1 MEVSSRFYKFQ
12 WVVLIL
18 IFLVVFAGSF
28 VRMSGSG
35 MGCPDW
41 PKCFGKWVPP
51 TELTELPANYR
62 EAYLIKRQKKVEK
75 FCAFLQ
81 KIGFEQTA
89 QKIKNDPSVYVE
101 EAFNARKTWT
111 EYINR
116 LAGFLAGNAMLLS
129 FGWLLLFYRKRKWLL
144 LTALNL
150 ILMGIEAWFG
160 SIVVATNLVPWTITI
175 HLFLALVI
183 IGLQLYLIHQWGAK
197 KRSDV
202 PTQGSF
208 RLLSWLILLIT
219 FYQMFLG
226 TQVREAIDALVKKGY
241 SRAEWIEQLG
251 MPFFIHR
258 SFSWLVLILLSY
270 LFWQNRKTWQY
281 KRINVAFYL
290 LAAELFTGV
299 ALAYAD
305 MPGLVQTAHLVF
317 ATILLAVLLLMRFDA
332 QQRQQQTKASPQN

>member
-1 MEVSSRFYKFQ
+1 MQVSSRFLKFQ

-51 TELTELPANYR
+51 TELTELPEDYR
-62 EAYLIKRQKKVEK
+62 EAYLLKRQKKVEK
-75 FCAFLQ
+75 FCKFLD
-81 KIGFEQTA
+81 KIGLDATA
-89 QKIKNDPSVYVE
+89 QKILNDPDVYKE
-101 EAFNARKTWT
+101 EAFNARKTWI

-116 LAGFLAGNAMLLS
+116 LAGFLAGNAMLLG

-144 LTALNL
+144 LTGLNL
-150 ILMGIEAWFG
+150 VLMGIEAWFG

-183 IGLQLYLIHQWGAK
+183 IGIQLYLLHNMQNK
-197 KRSDV
+197 QRSDL
-202 PTQGSF
+202 PKEKAFQW
-208 RLLSWLILLIT
+208 LSWLILGIT

-226 TQVREAIDALVKKGY
+226 TQVRESIDALVKKGY

-251 MPFFIHR
+251 LPFFIHR
-258 SFSWLVLILLSY
+258 SFSWLVLILLVY
-270 LFWQNRKTWQY
+270 LFWQNRQKWHY
-281 KRINVAFYL
+281 SRINVAFYI
-290 LAAELFTGV
+290 LAAELCTGV

-317 ATILLAVLLLMRFDA
+317 ATILLAVLLLMRYDQA
-332 QQRQQQTKASPQN
+332 QNQR

>member
-1 MEVSSRFYKFQ
+1 MKVSSRFLKFQ

-51 TELTELPANYR
+51 TELTELPEDYR
-62 EAYLIKRQKKVEK
+62 EAYLLKRQKKVEK
-75 FCAFLQ
+75 FCKFID
-81 KIGFEQTA
+81 KIGLDATA
-89 QKIKNDPSVYVE
+89 QKILNDPTVYVE
-101 EAFNARKTWT
+101 EAFNARKTWI

-144 LTALNL
+144 LTGLNL
-150 ILMGIEAWFG
+150 VLMGIEAWFG

-183 IGLQLYLIHQWGAK
+183 IGIQLYLLHNMQNK
-197 KRSDV
+197 QRSDL
-202 PTQGSF
+202 PKEKAFQW
-208 RLLSWLILLIT
+208 LSWLILGIT

-226 TQVREAIDALVKKGY
+226 TQVRESIDALVKKGY

-251 MPFFIHR
+251 LPFFIHR
-258 SFSWLVLILLSY
+258 SFSWLVLILLVY
-270 LFWQNRKTWQY
+270 LFWQNRQKWHY
-281 KRINVAFYL
+281 SRINVAFYL
-290 LAAELFTGV
+290 LAAELCTGV

-317 ATILLAVLLLMRFDA
+317 ATILLAVLLLMRYDQA
-332 QQRQQQTKASPQN
+332 QNQR

>member
-1 MEVSSRFYKFQ
+1 MQVSKRFLKFQ
-12 WVVLIL
+12 WVVLTFIY
-18 IFLVVFAGSF
+18 LVVFAGSF

-41 PKCFGKWVPP
+41 PKCFGQWVPP
-51 TELTELPANYR
+51 TELTELPADYR
-62 EAYLIKRQKKVEK
+62 EAYLLKRQKKVEK
-75 FCAFLQ
+75 FCAFLV
-81 KIGFEQTA
+81 KIGFDQTA
-89 QKIKNDPSVYVE
+89 ERIKNDPSVYVE

-129 FGWLLLFYRKRKWLL
+129 FAWLLLFYRKKKWLF
-144 LTALNL
+144 LTGLNL
-150 ILMGIEAWFG
+150 LLMGVEAWFG

-183 IGLQLYLIHQWGAK
+183 IGLQLYFIHQIRHHSLNETPQN
-197 KRSDV
+197 RSF
-202 PTQGSF
+202 QI
-208 RLLSWLILLIT
+208 LSWLILLIT

-226 TQVREAIDALVKKGY
+226 TQVRESIDALVKKGF

-258 SFSWLVLILLSY
+258 SFSWLVLILLTY
-270 LFWQNRKTWQY
+270 LFWKNQKDWKYR
-281 KRINVAFYL
+281 RINLAFYV
-290 LAAELFTGV
+290 LALELISGV

-305 MPGLVQTAHLVF
+305 MPGLVQTSHLVF
-317 ATILLAVLLLMRFDA
+317 ATVLFAILLLMRFDA
-332 QQRQQQTKASPQN
+332 ASASKS

>member
-1 MEVSSRFYKFQ
+1 MQVSSRFLKFQ
-12 WVVLIL
+12 WVVLTL

-51 TELTELPANYR
+51 TELTELPEDYR
-62 EAYLIKRQKKVEK
+62 EAYLLKRQKKVEK
-75 FCAFLQ
+75 FCKFLD
-81 KIGFEQTA
+81 KIGLDATA
-89 QKIKNDPSVYVE
+89 QKILNDPDVYKE
-101 EAFNARKTWT
+101 EAFNARKTWI

-116 LAGFLAGNAMLLS
+116 LAGFLAGNAMLLG

-144 LTALNL
+144 LTGLNL
-150 ILMGIEAWFG
+150 VLMGIEAWFG

-183 IGLQLYLIHQWGAK
+183 IGIQLYLLHNMQNK
-197 KRSDV
+197 QRSDL
-202 PTQGSF
+202 PKEKAFQW
-208 RLLSWLILLIT
+208 LSWLILGIT

-226 TQVREAIDALVKKGY
+226 TQVRESIDALVKKGY

-251 MPFFIHR
+251 LPFFIHR
-258 SFSWLVLILLSY
+258 SFSWLVLILLVY
-270 LFWQNRKTWQY
+270 LFWQNRQKWHY
-281 KRINVAFYL
+281 SRINVAFYL
-290 LAAELFTGV
+290 LAAELCTGV

-317 ATILLAVLLLMRFDA
+317 ATILLAVLLLMRYDYT
-332 QQRQQQTKASPQN
+332 QLKKKA

>member
-1 MEVSSRFYKFQ
+1 MQVSSRFLKFQ

-51 TELTELPANYR
+51 TELTELPEDYR
-62 EAYLIKRQKKVEK
+62 EAYLLKRQKKVEK
-75 FCAFLQ
+75 FCKFLD
-81 KIGFEQTA
+81 KIGLDATA
-89 QKIKNDPSVYVE
+89 QKILNDPTVYVE
-101 EAFNARKTWT
+101 EAFNARKTWI

-116 LAGFLAGNAMLLS
+116 LAGFLAGNAMLLG
-129 FGWLLLFYRKRKWLL
+129 FGWLLLFYRKRKWVL
-144 LTALNL
+144 LTGLNL
-150 ILMGIEAWFG
+150 VLMGIEAWFG

-183 IGLQLYLIHQWGAK
+183 IGIQLYLLHNMQNK
-197 KRSDV
+197 QRSDL
-202 PTQGSF
+202 PKEKAFQW
-208 RLLSWLILLIT
+208 LSWLILGIT

-226 TQVREAIDALVKKGY
+226 TQVRESIDALVKKGY

-251 MPFFIHR
+251 LPFFIHR
-258 SFSWLVLILLSY
+258 SFSWLVLILLVY
-270 LFWQNRKTWQY
+270 LFWQNRQKWHY
-281 KRINVAFYL
+281 SRINVAFYL
-290 LAAELFTGV
+290 LAAELCTGV

-317 ATILLAVLLLMRFDA
+317 ATILLAVLLLMRYDHA
-332 QQRQQQTKASPQN
+332 QNQR

>member
-1 MEVSSRFYKFQ
+1 MQVSSRFLKFQ
-12 WVVLIL
+12 WVVLLL

-51 TELTELPANYR
+51 TELTELPENYR
-62 EAYLIKRQKKVEK
+62 EAYLLKRQKKVEK
-75 FCAFLQ
+75 FCKLLD
-81 KIGFEQTA
+81 KIGLDDTA
-89 QKIKNDPSVYVE
+89 QKILNDPDVYKE
-101 EAFNARKTWT
+101 EAFNARKTWI

-116 LAGFLAGNAMLLS
+116 LAGFLAGNAMLLG

-144 LTALNL
+144 LTGLNL
-150 ILMGIEAWFG
+150 VLMGIEAWFG

-183 IGLQLYLIHQWGAK
+183 IGIQLYLLHNMHNKQ
-197 KRSDV
+197 RSDL
-202 PTQGSF
+202 PKEKAFQW
-208 RLLSWLILLIT
+208 LSWLILGIT

-226 TQVREAIDALVKKGY
+226 TQVRESIDALVKKGY

-251 MPFFIHR
+251 LPFFIHR
-258 SFSWLVLILLSY
+258 SFSWLVLILLVY
-270 LFWQNRKTWQY
+270 LFWKNRQKWHY
-281 KRINVAFYL
+281 SRINVAFYL
-290 LAAELFTGV
+290 LAAELCTGV

-317 ATILLAVLLLMRFDA
+317 ATILLAVLLLMRFDHA
-332 QQRQQQTKASPQN
+332 QLKKNI

>member
-1 MEVSSRFYKFQ
+1 MQVSSRFLKFQ

-51 TELTELPANYR
+51 TELTELPEDYR
-62 EAYLIKRQKKVEK
+62 EAYLLKRQKKVEK
-75 FCAFLQ
+75 FCKFLDR
-81 KIGFEQTA
+81 IGLDATA
-89 QKIKNDPSVYVE
+89 QKILNDPDVYKE
-101 EAFNARKTWT
+101 EAFNARKTWI

-116 LAGFLAGNAMLLS
+116 LAGFLAGNAMLLG

-144 LTALNL
+144 LTGLNL
-150 ILMGIEAWFG
+150 VLMGIEAWFG
-160 SIVVATNLVPWTITI
+160 SIVVVTNLVPWTITI

-183 IGLQLYLIHQWGAK
+183 IGIQLYLLHNMQNK
-197 KRSDV
+197 QRSDL
-202 PTQGSF
+202 PKEKAFQW
-208 RLLSWLILLIT
+208 LSWLILGIT

-226 TQVREAIDALVKKGY
+226 TQVRESIDALVKKGY

-251 MPFFIHR
+251 LPFFIHR
-258 SFSWLVLILLSY
+258 SFSWLVLILLVY
-270 LFWQNRKTWQY
+270 LFWQNRQKWHY
-281 KRINVAFYL
+281 SRINVAFYL
-290 LAAELFTGV
+290 LAAELCTGV

-317 ATILLAVLLLMRFDA
+317 ATILLAVLLLMRYDYA
-332 QQRQQQTKASPQN
+332 QLKKNA

>member
-1 MEVSSRFYKFQ
+1 MQVSSRFLKFQ

-51 TELTELPANYR
+51 TELTELPEDYR
-62 EAYLIKRQKKVEK
+62 EAYLLKRQKKVEK
-75 FCAFLQ
+75 FCKFLDR
-81 KIGFEQTA
+81 IGLDATA
-89 QKIKNDPSVYVE
+89 QKILNDPDVYKE
-101 EAFNARKTWT
+101 EAFNARKTWI

-116 LAGFLAGNAMLLS
+116 LAGFLAGNAMLLG

-144 LTALNL
+144 LTGLNL
-150 ILMGIEAWFG
+150 VLMGIEAWFG
-160 SIVVATNLVPWTITI
+160 SIVVVTNLVPWTITI

-183 IGLQLYLIHQWGAK
+183 IGIQLYLLHNMQNK
-197 KRSDV
+197 QRSDL
-202 PTQGSF
+202 PKEKAFQW
-208 RLLSWLILLIT
+208 LSWLILGIT

-226 TQVREAIDALVKKGY
+226 TQVRESIDALVKKGFA
-241 SRAEWIEQLG
+241 RAEWIEQLG
-251 MPFFIHR
+251 LPFFIHR
-258 SFSWLVLILLSY
+258 SFSWLVLILLVY
-270 LFWQNRKTWQY
+270 LFWQNRQKWHY
-281 KRINVAFYL
+281 SRINVAFYL
-290 LAAELFTGV
+290 LAAELCTGV

-317 ATILLAVLLLMRFDA
+317 ATILLAVLLLMRYDYA
-332 QQRQQQTKASPQN
+332 QLKKNA

>member
-1 MEVSSRFYKFQ
+1 MKVSSRFLKFQ

-51 TELTELPANYR
+51 TELTELPEDYR
-62 EAYLIKRQKKVEK
+62 EAYLLKRQKKVEK
-75 FCAFLQ
+75 FCKFLD
-81 KIGFEQTA
+81 KIGLDATA
-89 QKIKNDPSVYVE
+89 QKILNDPDVYKE
-101 EAFNARKTWT
+101 EAFNARKTWI

-116 LAGFLAGNAMLLS
+116 LAGFLAGNAMLLG

-144 LTALNL
+144 LTGLNL
-150 ILMGIEAWFG
+150 VLMGIEAWFG

-183 IGLQLYLIHQWGAK
+183 IGIQLYLLHNMQNK
-197 KRSDV
+197 QRSDL
-202 PTQGSF
+202 PKEKAFQW
-208 RLLSWLILLIT
+208 LSWLILGIT

-226 TQVREAIDALVKKGY
+226 TQVRESIDALVKKGY

-251 MPFFIHR
+251 LPFFIHR
-258 SFSWLVLILLSY
+258 SFSWLVLILLVY
-270 LFWQNRKTWQY
+270 LFWQNRQKWHY
-281 KRINVAFYL
+281 SRINVAFYL
-290 LAAELFTGV
+290 LAAELCTGV

-317 ATILLAVLLLMRFDA
+317 ATILLAVLLLMRYDQA
-332 QQRQQQTKASPQN
+332 QNQR

>member
-1 MEVSSRFYKFQ
+1 MQVSSRFLKFQ

-51 TELTELPANYR
+51 TELTELPENYR
-62 EAYLIKRQKKVEK
+62 EAYLLKRQKKVEK
-75 FCAFLQ
+75 FCKLLD
-81 KIGFEQTA
+81 KIGLDDTA
-89 QKIKNDPSVYVE
+89 QKILNDPDVYKE
-101 EAFNARKTWT
+101 EAFNARKTWI

-116 LAGFLAGNAMLLS
+116 LAGFLAGNAMLLG

-144 LTALNL
+144 LTGLNL
-150 ILMGIEAWFG
+150 VLMGIEAWFG

-183 IGLQLYLIHQWGAK
+183 IGIQLYLLHNMHNKQ
-197 KRSDV
+197 RSDL
-202 PTQGSF
+202 PKEKAFQW
-208 RLLSWLILLIT
+208 LSWLILGIT

-226 TQVREAIDALVKKGY
+226 TQVRESIDALVKKGY

-251 MPFFIHR
+251 LPFFIHR
-258 SFSWLVLILLSY
+258 SFSWLVLILLVCM
-270 LFWQNRKTWQY
+270 FWKNRQKLHY
-281 KRINVAFYL
+281 SRINVAFYL
-290 LAAELFTGV
+290 LAAELCTGV

-317 ATILLAVLLLMRFDA
+317 ATILLAVLLLMRFDHA
-332 QQRQQQTKASPQN
+332 QLKKNI

>member
-1 MEVSSRFYKFQ
+1 MQVSSRFVRFQ

-41 PKCFGKWVPP
+41 PKCFGKWIPP
-51 TELTELPANYR
+51 TELSELPSDYQ
-62 EAYLIKRQKKVEK
+62 EAYLLKRQKKVEK
-75 FCAFLQ
+75 FCAFLN
-81 KIGFEQTA
+81 KLGLANTA
-89 QKIKNDPSVYVE
+89 QKILNDPTVYVE

-116 LAGFLAGNAMLLS
+116 LAGFLAGNAMLFS
-129 FGWLLLFYRKRKWLL
+129 FGWLILFYRKRKWLVL
-144 LTALNL
+144 AGLNL
-150 ILMGIEAWFG
+150 ILMGLEAWFG
-160 SIVVATNLVPWTITI
+160 SIVVATNLVPWTITV
-175 HLFLALVI
+175 HLLLALVI
-183 IGLQLYLIHQWGAK
+183 IGIQLYLLHEMRAK
-197 KRSDV
+197 KTENL
-202 PTQGSF
+202 PQQKAF
-208 RLLSWLILLIT
+208 HFLSWLILAIT

-241 SRAEWIEQLG
+241 TRAEWIEQLG
-251 MPFFIHR
+251 LPFFIHR

-270 LFWQNRKTWQY
+270 LFWKNRSEWKYQ
-281 KRINVAFYL
+281 RINVAFYL
-290 LAAELFTGV
+290 LAAELFSGV

-317 ATILLAVLLLMRFDA
+317 ASILLAVLLLIRYDYA
-332 QQRQQQTKASPQN
+332 AAKRSI

>member
-1 MEVSSRFYKFQ
+1 MKVSGVFLRFQ
-12 WVVLIL
+12 WTVLVL

-51 TELTELPANYR
+51 TTLTELPIDYQ
-62 EAYLIKRQKKVEK
+62 EAYLLKRQKKVQK
-75 FCAFLQ
+75 FCKFLD
-81 KIGFEQTA
+81 KIGMDATA
-89 QKIKNDPSVYVE
+89 QKILNDPEVYKE
-101 EAFNARKTWT
+101 EAFNPRKTWI

-129 FGWLLLFYRKRKWLL
+129 FFWMLLWYRKRRWLLL
-144 LTALNL
+144 AGLNL
-150 ILMGIEAWFG
+150 VLMAIEAWFG
-160 SIVVATNLVPWTITI
+160 SIVVATNLVPWTITV

-183 IGLQLYLIHQWGAK
+183 IALQLYLVHQMQDK
-197 KRSDV
+197 KALKLPQES
-202 PTQGSF
+202 SF
-208 RLLSWLILLIT
+208 KRLTWLILLIT

-226 TQVREAIDALVKKGY
+226 TQVREAIDALVKQGY
-241 SRAEWIEQLG
+241 SRSQWIEALG

-258 SFSWLVLILLSY
+258 SFSWLVLILLTY
-270 LFWQNRKTWQY
+270 LFWQNRKKWAY
-281 KRINVAFYL
+281 HRINTAFFL
-290 LAAELFTGV
+290 LAAELITGV

-317 ATILLAVLLLMRFDA
+317 ASILLAVLLLMKYDQA
-332 QQRQQQTKASPQN
+332 ATTENAL

>member
-1 MEVSSRFYKFQ
+1 MQVSSRFLKFQ

-51 TELTELPANYR
+51 TELTELPEDYR
-62 EAYLIKRQKKVEK
+62 EAYLLKRQKKVEK
-75 FCAFLQ
+75 FCKFLD
-81 KIGFEQTA
+81 KIGLDATA

-101 EAFNARKTWT
+101 EAFNARKTWI

-116 LAGFLAGNAMLLS
+116 LAGFLAGNAMLLG
-129 FGWLLLFYRKRKWLL
+129 FGWLLLYYRKRKWLL

-150 ILMGIEAWFG
+150 VLMGIEAWFG
-160 SIVVATNLVPWTITI
+160 SIVVATNLVPWTITV

-183 IGLQLYLIHQWGAK
+183 IGLQLYLIHELTNK
-197 KRSDV
+197 KRPDL
-202 PTQGSF
+202 PQQKSF
-208 RLLSWLILLIT
+208 SVLSWLILLIT

-258 SFSWLVLILLSY
+258 SFSWLVLILLTY
-270 LFWQNRKTWQY
+270 LFWQNRKVWHY
-281 KRINVAFYL
+281 GRINVAFYVL
-290 LAAELFTGV
+290 SLELITGV

-317 ATILLAVLLLMRFDA
+317 ATVLLSVLLLMRFDA
-332 QQRQQQTKASPQN
+332 YRYKLN

>member
-1 MEVSSRFYKFQ
+1 MQVSKRFLNFQ
-12 WVVLIL
+12 WVVLTL

-51 TELTELPANYR
+51 TELTELPADYR
-62 EAYLIKRQKKVEK
+62 EAYLLKRQKKVEK

-81 KIGFEQTA
+81 KIGLDQTA
-89 QKIKNDPSVYVE
+89 QKIKNDPTVYVE
-101 EAFNARKTWT
+101 EAFNARKTWI

-116 LAGFLAGNAMLLS
+116 LAGFLAGNTMLLS
-129 FGWLLLFYRKRKWLL
+129 FGWLLLYYRKRKWLL
-144 LTALNL
+144 LTGLNL

-160 SIVVATNLVPWTITI
+160 SIVVATNLVPWTITV

-183 IGLQLYLIHQWGAK
+183 IGLQLYLIHELSNKNRQDLPQQK
-197 KRSDV
+197 
-202 PTQGSF
+202 SF
-208 RLLSWLILLIT
+208 GILSWLILLIT

-241 SRAEWIEQLG
+241 TRAEWIEQLG

-270 LFWQNRKTWQY
+270 LFWQNRKVWRY
-281 KRINVAFYL
+281 GRINVAFYI
-290 LAAELFTGV
+290 LALELITGV

-317 ATILLAVLLLMRFDA
+317 ATILLCVLLMMRFDA
-332 QQRQQQTKASPQN
+332 HRYKLN

>member
-1 MEVSSRFYKFQ
+1 MQVSSRFLKFQ
-12 WVVLIL
+12 WVVFIL

-51 TELTELPANYR
+51 TELTELPEDYR
-62 EAYLIKRQKKVEK
+62 EAYLLKRQKKVEK
-75 FCAFLQ
+75 FCKFLD
-81 KIGFEQTA
+81 KIGLDATA
-89 QKIKNDPSVYVE
+89 QKILNDPDVYKE
-101 EAFNARKTWT
+101 EAFNARKTWI

-116 LAGFLAGNAMLLS
+116 LAGFLAGNAMLLG

-144 LTALNL
+144 LTGLNL
-150 ILMGIEAWFG
+150 VLMGIEAWFG

-183 IGLQLYLIHQWGAK
+183 IGIQLYLLHNMQNK
-197 KRSDV
+197 QRSDL
-202 PTQGSF
+202 PKEKAFQW
-208 RLLSWLILLIT
+208 LSWLILGIT

-226 TQVREAIDALVKKGY
+226 TQVRESIDALVKKGY

-251 MPFFIHR
+251 LPFFIHR
-258 SFSWLVLILLSY
+258 SFSWLVLILLVY
-270 LFWQNRKTWQY
+270 LFWQNRQKWHY
-281 KRINVAFYL
+281 SRINVAFYL
-290 LAAELFTGV
+290 LAAELCTGV

-317 ATILLAVLLLMRFDA
+317 ATILLAVLLLMRYDQA
-332 QQRQQQTKASPQN
+332 QNQR

>member
-1 MEVSSRFYKFQ
+1 MQVSSRFLKFQ

-51 TELTELPANYR
+51 TELTELPENYR
-62 EAYLIKRQKKVEK
+62 EAYLLKRQKKVEK
-75 FCAFLQ
+75 FCKFLE
-81 KIGFEQTA
+81 KIGLDATA
-89 QKIKNDPSVYVE
+89 QKILNDPDVYKE
-101 EAFNARKTWT
+101 EAFNARKTWI

-116 LAGFLAGNAMLLS
+116 LAGFLAGNAMLLG

-144 LTALNL
+144 LTGLNL
-150 ILMGIEAWFG
+150 VLMGIEAWFG

-183 IGLQLYLIHQWGAK
+183 IGIQLYLLHNMQNK
-197 KRSDV
+197 QRSDL
-202 PTQGSF
+202 PKEKAFQW
-208 RLLSWLILLIT
+208 LSWLILGIT

-226 TQVREAIDALVKKGY
+226 TQVRESIDALVKKGY
-241 SRAEWIEQLG
+241 TRTEWIDQLG
-251 MPFFIHR
+251 LPFFIHR
-258 SFSWLVLILLSY
+258 SFSWLVLILLVY
-270 LFWQNRKTWQY
+270 LFWQNRQKWHY
-281 KRINVAFYL
+281 SRINVAFYL
-290 LAAELFTGV
+290 LAAELSTGV

-317 ATILLAVLLLMRFDA
+317 ATILLAVLLLMRYDHA
-332 QQRQQQTKASPQN
+332 QLKKNA

>member
-1 MEVSSRFYKFQ
+1 MQVSRRFLRFQ
-12 WVVLIL
+12 WLVLIL

-41 PKCFGKWVPP
+41 PKCFGKWIPP
-51 TELTELPANYR
+51 TELSELPSGYQ
-62 EAYLIKRQKKVEK
+62 EAYLLKRQKKVEK
-75 FCAFLQ
+75 FCALLS
-81 KIGFEQTA
+81 KLGMASTA
-89 QKIKNDPSVYVE
+89 KRIKNDPTVYVE

-116 LAGFLAGNAMLLS
+116 LAGFLAGNAMLLG
-129 FGWLLLFYRKRKWLL
+129 FGWLLLFYRKRKWLVL
-144 LTALNL
+144 AGLNL
-150 ILMGIEAWFG
+150 VLMGLEAWFG
-160 SIVVATNLVPWTITI
+160 SIVVATNLVPWTITV
-175 HLFLALVI
+175 HLMLALI
-183 IGLQLYLIHQWGAK
+183 IIAIQLYLLHDVQNK
-197 KRSDV
+197 KRADL
-202 PTQGSF
+202 PQNKAF
-208 RLLSWLILLIT
+208 QWLSWLILGIT

-270 LFWQNRKTWQY
+270 LFWKNRTEWKYQ
-281 KRINVAFYL
+281 RINVAFYL
-290 LAAELFTGV
+290 LAAELFSGV

-317 ATILLAVLLLMRFDA
+317 ASLLLAVLLMVRYDYA
-332 QQRQQQTKASPQN
+332 AARKSVY

>member
-1 MEVSSRFYKFQ
+1 MQVSSRFLKFQ

-51 TELTELPANYR
+51 TEITELPEDYR
-62 EAYLIKRQKKVEK
+62 EAYLLKRQKKVEK
-75 FCAFLQ
+75 FCKFLDR
-81 KIGFEQTA
+81 IGLDATA
-89 QKIKNDPSVYVE
+89 QKILKDPDVYKE
-101 EAFNARKTWT
+101 EAFNARKTWI

-116 LAGFLAGNAMLLS
+116 LAGFLAGNAMLLG

-144 LTALNL
+144 LTGLNL
-150 ILMGIEAWFG
+150 VLMAIEAWFG

-183 IGLQLYLIHQWGAK
+183 IGIQLYLLHNMHNKQ
-197 KRSDV
+197 RSDL
-202 PTQGSF
+202 PKEKAFQW
-208 RLLSWLILLIT
+208 LSWLILGIT

-226 TQVREAIDALVKKGY
+226 TQVRESIDALVKKGY

-251 MPFFIHR
+251 LPFFIHR
-258 SFSWLVLILLSY
+258 SFSWLVLILLVY
-270 LFWQNRKTWQY
+270 LFWQNRQKWHY
-281 KRINVAFYL
+281 SRINVAFYL
-290 LAAELFTGV
+290 LAAELCTGV
-299 ALAYAD
+299 GLAYAD

-317 ATILLAVLLLMRFDA
+317 ATILLAVLLLMRYDQA
-332 QQRQQQTKASPQN
+332 QLKKNP

>member
-1 MEVSSRFYKFQ
+1 MQVSSRFLKFQ

-51 TELTELPANYR
+51 TELTELPEDYR
-62 EAYLIKRQKKVEK
+62 EAYLLKRQKKVEK
-75 FCAFLQ
+75 FCKFLDR
-81 KIGFEQTA
+81 IGLDATA
-89 QKIKNDPSVYVE
+89 QKILNDPDVYKE
-101 EAFNARKTWT
+101 EAFNARKTWI

-116 LAGFLAGNAMLLS
+116 LAGFLAGNAMLLG

-144 LTALNL
+144 LTGLNL
-150 ILMGIEAWFG
+150 VLMAIEAWFG

-183 IGLQLYLIHQWGAK
+183 IGIQLYLLHNMQNK
-197 KRSDV
+197 QRSDL
-202 PTQGSF
+202 PKEKAFQW
-208 RLLSWLILLIT
+208 LSWLILGIT

-226 TQVREAIDALVKKGY
+226 TQVRESIDALVKKGY

-251 MPFFIHR
+251 LPFFIHR
-258 SFSWLVLILLSY
+258 SFSWLVLILLVY
-270 LFWQNRKTWQY
+270 LFWQNRQKWHY
-281 KRINVAFYL
+281 SRINVAFYL
-290 LAAELFTGV
+290 LAAELCTGV

-317 ATILLAVLLLMRFDA
+317 ATILLAVLLLMRYDQA
-332 QQRQQQTKASPQN
+332 QLKKNP

>member
-1 MEVSSRFYKFQ
+1 MQVSERFLKFQ

-51 TELTELPANYR
+51 TELTELPADYR
-62 EAYLIKRQKKVEK
+62 EAYLLKRQKKVEK

-81 KIGFEQTA
+81 KVGLDQTA
-89 QKIKNDPSVYVE
+89 EKIKNDPSVYVE
-101 EAFNARKTWT
+101 EAFNARKTWI

-116 LAGFLAGNAMLLS
+116 LAGFLAGNTMLFS

-144 LTALNL
+144 LTGFNL

-183 IGLQLYLIHQWGAK
+183 IGLQLFFIHELTNK
-197 KRSDV
+197 KRPDL
-202 PTQGSF
+202 PKQKSF

-226 TQVREAIDALVKKGY
+226 TQVREAIDTLVKKGY
-241 SRAEWIEQLG
+241 TRAEWIEQLG
-251 MPFFIHR
+251 LPFFIHR
-258 SFSWLVLILLSY
+258 SFSWLVLILLVY
-270 LFWQNRKTWQY
+270 LFWQNRQKWHY
-281 KRINVAFYL
+281 SRINVAFYL
-290 LAAELFTGV
+290 LAAELCTGV

-317 ATILLAVLLLMRFDA
+317 ATILLSVLLLMRFDYA
-332 QQRQQQTKASPQN
+332 QEKKNA

>member
-1 MEVSSRFYKFQ
+1 MKVSSRFLKFQ

-51 TELTELPANYR
+51 TELTELPEDYR
-62 EAYLIKRQKKVEK
+62 EAYLLKRQKKVEK
-75 FCAFLQ
+75 FCKFLD
-81 KIGFEQTA
+81 KIGLDATA
-89 QKIKNDPSVYVE
+89 QKILNDPTVYVE
-101 EAFNARKTWT
+101 EAFNARKTWI

-129 FGWLLLFYRKRKWLL
+129 FGWLLLFYRKLKWLL
-144 LTALNL
+144 LTGLNL
-150 ILMGIEAWFG
+150 VLMGIEAWFG

-183 IGLQLYLIHQWGAK
+183 IGIQLYLLHNMQNK
-197 KRSDV
+197 QRSDL
-202 PTQGSF
+202 PKEKAFQW
-208 RLLSWLILLIT
+208 LSWLILGIT

-226 TQVREAIDALVKKGY
+226 TQVRESIDALVKKGY

-251 MPFFIHR
+251 LPFFIHR
-258 SFSWLVLILLSY
+258 SFSWLVLILLVY
-270 LFWQNRKTWQY
+270 LFWQNRQKWHY
-281 KRINVAFYL
+281 SRINVAFYL
-290 LAAELFTGV
+290 LAAELCTGV

-317 ATILLAVLLLMRFDA
+317 ATILLAVLLLMRYDQA
-332 QQRQQQTKASPQN
+332 QNQR

>member
-1 MEVSSRFYKFQ
+1 MQVSSRFLKFQ

-51 TELTELPANYR
+51 TEITELPADYR
-62 EAYLIKRQKKVEK
+62 EAYLLKRQKKVEK
-75 FCAFLQ
+75 FCAFLA
-81 KIGFEQTA
+81 KIGLDQTA
-89 QKIKNDPSVYVE
+89 EKIKKDPSVYVE
-101 EAFNARKTWT
+101 EAFNARKTWI
-111 EYINR
+111 EYVNR
-116 LAGFLAGNAMLLS
+116 LAGFLAGNAMLVS
-129 FGWLLLFYRKRKWLL
+129 FGWLLLYYRKRKWLL
-144 LTALNL
+144 LTGLNL
-150 ILMGIEAWFG
+150 VLMGFEAWFG
-160 SIVVATNLVPWTITI
+160 SIVVATNLVPWTITV
-175 HLFLALVI
+175 HLFFALVI
-183 IGLQLYLIHQWGAK
+183 IGLQLYFIHQL
-197 KRSDV
+197 RRQTRTDI
-202 PTQGSF
+202 PQNQSF
-208 RLLSWLILLIT
+208 QLLSWLILAIT

-258 SFSWLVLILLSY
+258 SFSWLVLILLTY
-270 LFWQNRKTWQY
+270 LFWQNRKVWHY
-281 KRINVAFYL
+281 GRINVAFYV
-290 LAAELFTGV
+290 LALELSTGV

-317 ATILLAVLLLMRFDA
+317 ATILLCVLLMMRFDA
-332 QQRQQQTKASPQN
+332 RAQKLQK

>member
-1 MEVSSRFYKFQ
+1 MQVSSRFLKFQ

-51 TELTELPANYR
+51 TELTELPENYR
-62 EAYLIKRQKKVEK
+62 EAYLLKRQKKVEK
-75 FCAFLQ
+75 FCKFLD
-81 KIGFEQTA
+81 KIGLDATA
-89 QKIKNDPSVYVE
+89 QKILNDPDVYKE
-101 EAFNARKTWT
+101 EAFNARKTWI

-116 LAGFLAGNAMLLS
+116 LAGFLAGNAMLLG

-144 LTALNL
+144 LTGLNL
-150 ILMGIEAWFG
+150 VLMGIEAWFG

-183 IGLQLYLIHQWGAK
+183 IGIQLYLLHNMHHK
-197 KRSDV
+197 KRSDI
-202 PTQGSF
+202 PQDKAF
-208 RLLSWLILLIT
+208 QWLSWLILGIT

-226 TQVREAIDALVKKGY
+226 TQVRESIDALVKKGY

-251 MPFFIHR
+251 LPFFIHR
-258 SFSWLVLILLSY
+258 SFSWLVLILLVY
-270 LFWQNRKTWQY
+270 LFWQNRQKWHY
-281 KRINVAFYL
+281 SRINVAFYL
-290 LAAELFTGV
+290 LAAELCTGV

-317 ATILLAVLLLMRFDA
+317 ATILLAVLLLMRYDHA
-332 QQRQQQTKASPQN
+332 QLKKNA

>member
-1 MEVSSRFYKFQ
+1 MQVSSRFLKFQ

-51 TELTELPANYR
+51 TELTELPEDYR
-62 EAYLIKRQKKVEK
+62 EAYLLKRQKKVEK
-75 FCAFLQ
+75 FCKFLDR
-81 KIGFEQTA
+81 IGLDATA
-89 QKIKNDPSVYVE
+89 QKILNDPDVYKE
-101 EAFNARKTWT
+101 EAFNARKTWI

-116 LAGFLAGNAMLLS
+116 LAGFLAGNAMLLG

-144 LTALNL
+144 LTGLNL
-150 ILMGIEAWFG
+150 VLMGIEAWFG

-183 IGLQLYLIHQWGAK
+183 IGIQLYLLHNMQNK
-197 KRSDV
+197 QRSDL
-202 PTQGSF
+202 PKEKAFQW
-208 RLLSWLILLIT
+208 LSWLILGIT

-226 TQVREAIDALVKKGY
+226 TQVRESIDALVKKGFA
-241 SRAEWIEQLG
+241 RAEWIEQLG
-251 MPFFIHR
+251 LPFFIHR
-258 SFSWLVLILLSY
+258 SFSWLVLILLVY
-270 LFWQNRKTWQY
+270 LFWQNRQKWHY
-281 KRINVAFYL
+281 SRINVAFYL
-290 LAAELFTGV
+290 LAAELCTGV

-317 ATILLAVLLLMRFDA
+317 ATILLAVLLLMRYDYA
-332 QQRQQQTKASPQN
+332 QLKKNA

>member
-1 MEVSSRFYKFQ
+1 MQVSSRFLKFQ
-12 WVVLIL
+12 WVVLTL

-51 TELTELPANYR
+51 TELTELPEDYR
-62 EAYLIKRQKKVEK
+62 EAYLLKRQKKVEK
-75 FCAFLQ
+75 FCKFLD
-81 KIGFEQTA
+81 KIGLDATA
-89 QKIKNDPSVYVE
+89 QKILNDPDVYKE
-101 EAFNARKTWT
+101 EAFNARKTWI

-116 LAGFLAGNAMLLS
+116 LAGFLAGNAMLLG

-144 LTALNL
+144 LTGLNL
-150 ILMGIEAWFG
+150 VLMGIEAWFG

-183 IGLQLYLIHQWGAK
+183 IGIQLYLLHNMQNK
-197 KRSDV
+197 QRSDL
-202 PTQGSF
+202 PKEKAFQW
-208 RLLSWLILLIT
+208 LSWLILGIT

-226 TQVREAIDALVKKGY
+226 TQVRESIDALVKKDY

-251 MPFFIHR
+251 LPFFIHR
-258 SFSWLVLILLSY
+258 SFSWLVLILLVY
-270 LFWQNRKTWQY
+270 LFWQNRQKWHY
-281 KRINVAFYL
+281 SRINVAFYL
-290 LAAELFTGV
+290 LAAELCTGV

-317 ATILLAVLLLMRFDA
+317 ATILLAVLLLMRYDQA
-332 QQRQQQTKASPQN
+332 QNQR

>member
-1 MEVSSRFYKFQ
+1 MQVSSRFLKFQ

-51 TELTELPANYR
+51 TELTELPEDYR
-62 EAYLIKRQKKVEK
+62 EAYLLKRQKKVEK
-75 FCAFLQ
+75 FCRFLDRV
-81 KIGFEQTA
+81 GLDATA
-89 QKIKNDPSVYVE
+89 QKILNDPTVYVE
-101 EAFNARKTWT
+101 EAFNARKTWI

-116 LAGFLAGNAMLLS
+116 LAGFLAGNAMLLG

-144 LTALNL
+144 LTGLNL
-150 ILMGIEAWFG
+150 VLMGIEAWFG

-183 IGLQLYLIHQWGAK
+183 IGIQLYLLHNMQNKNRPDIPQEKAFQW
-197 KRSDV
+197 
-202 PTQGSF
+202 
-208 RLLSWLILLIT
+208 LSWLILGIT

-226 TQVREAIDALVKKGY
+226 TQVRESIDALVKKGY
-241 SRAEWIEQLG
+241 ARTEWIEQLG
-251 MPFFIHR
+251 LPFFIHR
-258 SFSWLVLILLSY
+258 SFSWLVLILLVY
-270 LFWQNRKTWQY
+270 LFWQNRQKWHY
-281 KRINVAFYL
+281 SRINVAFYL
-290 LAAELFTGV
+290 LAAELCTGV

-317 ATILLAVLLLMRFDA
+317 ATILLAVLLLMRYDQA
-332 QQRQQQTKASPQN
+332 QNQR

>member
-1 MEVSSRFYKFQ
+1 MQVSSRFLKFQ

-51 TELTELPANYR
+51 TELTELPEDYR
-62 EAYLIKRQKKVEK
+62 EAYLLKRQKKVEK
-75 FCAFLQ
+75 FCKFLDR
-81 KIGFEQTA
+81 IGLDATA
-89 QKIKNDPSVYVE
+89 QKILNDPDVYKE
-101 EAFNARKTWT
+101 EAFNARKTWI

-116 LAGFLAGNAMLLS
+116 LAGFLAGNAMLLG

-144 LTALNL
+144 LTGLNL
-150 ILMGIEAWFG
+150 VLMGIEAWFG

-183 IGLQLYLIHQWGAK
+183 IGIQLYLLHNMQNK
-197 KRSDV
+197 QRSDL
-202 PTQGSF
+202 PKEKAFQW
-208 RLLSWLILLIT
+208 LSWLILGIT

-226 TQVREAIDALVKKGY
+226 TQVRESIDALVKKGY
-241 SRAEWIEQLG
+241 ARAEWIEQLG
-251 MPFFIHR
+251 LPFFIHR
-258 SFSWLVLILLSY
+258 SFSWLVLILLVY
-270 LFWQNRKTWQY
+270 LFWQNRQKWHY
-281 KRINVAFYL
+281 SRINVAFYL
-290 LAAELFTGV
+290 LAAELCTGV

-317 ATILLAVLLLMRFDA
+317 ATILLAVLLLMRYDYA
-332 QQRQQQTKASPQN
+332 QLKKNA

>member
-1 MEVSSRFYKFQ
+1 MQVSGRFLKFQ

-51 TELTELPANYR
+51 TELTELPEDYR
-62 EAYLIKRQKKVEK
+62 EAYLLKRQKKVEK
-75 FCAFLQ
+75 FCKFLD
-81 KIGFEQTA
+81 KIGLDATA

-101 EAFNARKTWT
+101 EAFNARKTWI

-116 LAGFLAGNAMLLS
+116 LAGFLAGNAMLLG
-129 FGWLLLFYRKRKWLL
+129 FGWLLLYYRKRKWLL

-150 ILMGIEAWFG
+150 VLMGIEAWFG
-160 SIVVATNLVPWTITI
+160 SIVVATNLVPWTITV

-183 IGLQLYLIHQWGAK
+183 IGLQLYLIHELTNK
-197 KRSDV
+197 KRLDL
-202 PTQGSF
+202 PQQKSF
-208 RLLSWLILLIT
+208 SVLSWLILLIT

-258 SFSWLVLILLSY
+258 SFSWLVLILLTY
-270 LFWQNRKTWQY
+270 LFWQNRKVWHY
-281 KRINVAFYL
+281 GRINVAFYVL
-290 LAAELFTGV
+290 SLELITGV

-317 ATILLAVLLLMRFDA
+317 ATVLLSVLLLMRFDA
-332 QQRQQQTKASPQN
+332 YRYKLN

>member
-1 MEVSSRFYKFQ
+1 MQVSSRFVRFQ

-41 PKCFGKWVPP
+41 PKCFGKWIPP
-51 TELTELPANYR
+51 TELSELPSDYQ
-62 EAYLIKRQKKVEK
+62 EAYLLKRQKKVEK
-75 FCAFLQ
+75 FCAFLH
-81 KIGFEQTA
+81 KIGLATTA
-89 QKIKNDPSVYVE
+89 QKILNDPTVYVE

-116 LAGFLAGNAMLLS
+116 LAGFLAGNAMLFS
-129 FGWLLLFYRKRKWLL
+129 FGWLVLFYRKRKWLVL
-144 LTALNL
+144 AGLNL
-150 ILMGIEAWFG
+150 VLMGLEAWFG
-160 SIVVATNLVPWTITI
+160 SIVVATNLVPWTITV
-175 HLFLALVI
+175 HLLLALVI
-183 IGLQLYLIHQWGAK
+183 IGIQLYLLHEMRAK
-197 KRSDV
+197 KTDNL
-202 PTQGSF
+202 PKQKAF
-208 RLLSWLILLIT
+208 HFLSWLILGIT

-241 SRAEWIEQLG
+241 TRAEWIEQLG
-251 MPFFIHR
+251 LPFFIHR

-270 LFWQNRKTWQY
+270 LFWKNRSEWKYQ
-281 KRINVAFYL
+281 RINVAFYL
-290 LAAELFTGV
+290 LAAELLSGV

-317 ATILLAVLLLMRFDA
+317 ASILLAVLLLIRYDYA
-332 QQRQQQTKASPQN
+332 AAKKNP

>member
-1 MEVSSRFYKFQ
+1 MQVSSRFLKFQ

-51 TELTELPANYR
+51 TELTELPEDYR
-62 EAYLIKRQKKVEK
+62 EAYLLKRQKKVEK
-75 FCAFLQ
+75 FCKFLD
-81 KIGFEQTA
+81 KIGLDATA
-89 QKIKNDPSVYVE
+89 HKILNDPEVYKE
-101 EAFNARKTWT
+101 EAFNARKTWI

-116 LAGFLAGNAMLLS
+116 LAGFLAGNAMLLG

-144 LTALNL
+144 LTGLNL
-150 ILMGIEAWFG
+150 VLMGIEAWFG

-183 IGLQLYLIHQWGAK
+183 IGIQLYLLHNMQHK
-197 KRSDV
+197 KRSDL
-202 PTQGSF
+202 PKEKAFQW
-208 RLLSWLILLIT
+208 LSWLILGIT

-226 TQVREAIDALVKKGY
+226 TQVRESIDALVKKGY

-251 MPFFIHR
+251 LPFFIHR
-258 SFSWLVLILLSY
+258 SFSWLVLILLVY
-270 LFWQNRKTWQY
+270 LFWQNRQKWHY
-281 KRINVAFYL
+281 SRINVAFYL
-290 LAAELFTGV
+290 LAAELCTGV

-317 ATILLAVLLLMRFDA
+317 ATILLAVLLLMRYDYA
-332 QQRQQQTKASPQN
+332 QLKKKA

>member
-1 MEVSSRFYKFQ
+1 MQVSRRFLRFQ
-12 WVVLIL
+12 WLVLIL

-41 PKCFGKWVPP
+41 PKCFGKWIPP
-51 TELTELPANYR
+51 TELSELPSGYQ
-62 EAYLIKRQKKVEK
+62 EAYLLKRQKKVEK
-75 FCAFLQ
+75 FCALLS
-81 KIGFEQTA
+81 KLGMASTA
-89 QKIKNDPSVYVE
+89 KRIKNDPTVYVE

-116 LAGFLAGNAMLLS
+116 LAGFLAGNAMLLG
-129 FGWLLLFYRKRKWLL
+129 FGWLLLFYRKRKWLVL
-144 LTALNL
+144 AGLNL
-150 ILMGIEAWFG
+150 VLMGLEAWFG
-160 SIVVATNLVPWTITI
+160 SIVVATNLVPWTITV
-175 HLFLALVI
+175 HLMLALI
-183 IGLQLYLIHQWGAK
+183 IIAIQLYLLHDVQNK
-197 KRSDV
+197 KRADL
-202 PTQGSF
+202 PQNKAF
-208 RLLSWLILLIT
+208 QWLSWLILGIT

-270 LFWQNRKTWQY
+270 LFWKNRTEWKYQ
-281 KRINVAFYL
+281 RINVAFYL
-290 LAAELFTGV
+290 LAAELFSGV

-317 ATILLAVLLLMRFDA
+317 ASLLLAVLLMVRYDYA
-332 QQRQQQTKASPQN
+332 AARKSI

>member
-1 MEVSSRFYKFQ
+1 MQVSTRFLKFQ

-62 EAYLIKRQKKVEK
+62 DAYLIKRQKKVEK
-75 FCAFLQ
+75 FCAFLE
-81 KIGFEQTA
+81 KIGLGQTA
-89 QKIKNDPSVYVE
+89 KKIKNDPSVYVE
-101 EAFNARKTWT
+101 EAFNARKTWI

-129 FGWLLLFYRKRKWLL
+129 FGWLLLYYRKRKWLL

-183 IGLQLYLIHQWGAK
+183 IGLQLYLIHELSNK
-197 KRSDV
+197 KRSDL
-202 PTQGSF
+202 PQQKSF
-208 RLLSWLILLIT
+208 GILSWLILLIT

-258 SFSWLVLILLSY
+258 SFSWLVLILLTY
-270 LFWQNRKTWQY
+270 LFWQNRKVWHY
-281 KRINVAFYL
+281 DRINVAFYV
-290 LAAELFTGV
+290 LALELSTGV

-317 ATILLAVLLLMRFDA
+317 ATILLSVLLLMRFDA
-332 QQRQQQTKASPQN
+332 HRHKLN